1 MLRFALIGLVVAA
14 AVFALW
20 YLLFLRFNHRRGL
33 RVLRW
38 LQGAISDH
46 GQITGVSWIGPSH
59 FRARLSLPGSA
70 FHQPFFDVR
79 LAPRHIP
86 VRWALWCCRRCQE
99 TITFQAN
106 LSSPPGECL
115 EIGRTRWFGL
125 NRQARQESASALWPR
140 QTIAT
145 LYISTQPSWEPQLS
159 GRINGVVA
167 TRDFDFLSVSF
178 RTRPPH
184 FSVSVSLRET
194 LRHPSGELAILECLR
209 ELAEGSPTSTM

>member
-1 MLRFALIGLVVAA
+1 MLHFALIGLAVGA

-38 LQGAISDH
+38 LQDAVADH
-46 GQITGVSWIGPSH
+46 GQITGVSWPSPAH

-86 VRWALWCCRRCQE
+86 VRWALWSCRRRQE

-106 LSSPPGECL
+106 LACPPGECL
-115 EIGRTRWFGL
+115 EIGRTRWCGP
-125 NRQARQESASALWPR
+125 NRQRSQQSALWPR
-140 QTIAT
+140 HTIAT

-159 GRINGVVA
+159 GRIHGVAA

-184 FSVSVSLRET
+184 FSVTVSLQET
-194 LRHPSGELAILECLR
+194 LRHPSGELAIFESLR